1 MLFVKPGAHAAEGTP
16 QPWPLDPALLRPP
29 ADTRTQW
36 AIAVK
41 GDDVVRL
48 LAALP
53 RNMDDVYV
61 RQDEATYELYL
72 VPWLPGVDYSDALPG
87 YRQ

>member
-1 MLFVKPGAHAAEGTP
+1 MA
-16 QPWPLDPALLRPP
+16 
-29 ADTRTQW
+29 
-36 AIAVK
+36 
-41 GDDVVRL
+41 RL

-53 RNMDDVYV
+53 RNMDDVSI
-61 RQDEATYELYL
+61 RQGEATYELYL